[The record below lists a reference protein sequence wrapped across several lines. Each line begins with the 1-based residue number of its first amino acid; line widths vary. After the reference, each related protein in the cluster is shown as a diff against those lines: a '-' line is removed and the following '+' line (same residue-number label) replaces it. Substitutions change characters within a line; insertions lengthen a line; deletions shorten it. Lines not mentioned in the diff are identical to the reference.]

1 MLGTPPAFIL
11 SQDQTLR
18 SILVCRFP
26 VRGNRRVS
34 INSKIKVNSK
44 KYQINVLSGMY
55 QSVFRGACLACPRFV
70 TVSGSQGAEGL
81 GPDARASLRRK
92 KELYQHPACR
102 VKENFQ
108 EIFPTRCGGA
118 GALRARAPRV
128 SPCEQG
134 FRGWSLSLYQHP
146 PFCEGGNLN
155 FFEPP
160 LIPLR
165 HCVQNAGCL

>member
-108 EIFPTRCGGA
+108 EIFPTR
-118 GALRARAPRV
+118 LRKVGTAAMIINITIIHFSVYRRL
-128 SPCEQG
+128 
-134 FRGWSLSLYQHP
+134 FSLPEDRRRCSDKKR
-146 PFCEGGNLN
+146 CWKRNLTN
-155 FFEPP
+155 TW
-160 LIPLR
+160 
-165 HCVQNAGCL
+165 